1 MNMPKVTNAAS
12 AAMSALVM
20 SLTLSAPESALADI
34 RFRYDS
40 LPIPWNFTSINQ
52 LESSEIGSHY
62 TPDFSIAFNAPD
74 SWLHPGVTTIFDIPT
89 PTVRAWNDKRQ
100 FTLEQNGEALI
111 RIDPA
116 GNIVGWRFVYTLSP
130 VFTPTSNPLE
140 VAINQSYNIYST
152 NSMGSSCPCDN
163 FTVYRNDVIY
173 DNGMPVPSDSL
184 ISNYRD
190 LNYYRD
196 NWSITPVS
204 AVPEVHAGWMMA
216 GGLGLI
222 GLFARGR
229 KARWMQGGAPRMIA

>member
-1 MNMPKVTNAAS
+1 MNMPKVTNAAG
-12 AAMSALVM
+12 AAMSAVVM
-20 SLTLSAPESALADI
+20 LSVSQSVLADV

-40 LPIPWNFTSINQ
+40 LPIQWNFTSINR
-52 LESSEIGSHY
+52 LESSEIGSEY

-74 SWLHPGVTTIFDIPT
+74 SWLHPTETTIFDIPT
-89 PTVRAWNDKRQ
+89 PTVRAWDDTRQ
-100 FTLEQNGEALI
+100 FTLEQNGDALI

-130 VFTPTSNPLE
+130 IFTPASTPLE

-173 DNGMPVPSDSL
+173 DNGTPVPNDSL

-190 LNYYRD
+190 LNYYRN

-204 AVPEVHAGWMMA
+204 AVPEVSAGWMMI
-216 GGLGLI
+216 GGLSLLGW
-222 GLFARGR
+222 FARGR
-229 KARWMQGGAPRMIA
+229 KARLAPPVAGLVAT

>member
-1 MNMPKVTNAAS
+1 MKMPKVTS
-12 AAMSALVM
+12 AAGAAVSALVM
-20 SLTLSAPESALADI
+20 SSLFSVSSSALAEI

-52 LESSEIGSHY
+52 FESSEIGSEY

-74 SWLHPGVTTIFDIPT
+74 SWLHPAETTIFDIPT
-89 PTVRAWNDKRQ
+89 PTVHAWNDNRQ
-100 FTLEQNGEALI
+100 FTLAQNGDALI

-130 VFTPTSNPLE
+130 VFTPTSDPLE
-140 VAINQSYNIYST
+140 VAINQGYNIYST

-163 FTVYRNDVIY
+163 FTVYRNDVVY
-173 DNGMPVPSDSL
+173 DNGTPVPSDSL

-196 NWSITPVS
+196 NWSVTPVS
-204 AVPEVHAGWMMA
+204 AVPEVSAGWMMA
-216 GGLGLI
+216 GGLGLL

-229 KARWMQGGAPRMIA
+229 KVRWTQPAAAPT